1 MARLVRVRRQGR
13 MVWLD
18 KKTGQTYT
26 KKPNLPAPKALPAA
40 GESGG
45 SKPPQGTSQPTTTR
59 GSETRADAARTK
71 LRIAKQGSNPSTVR
85 AGQPGPTPPTPKPG
99 SLGVARGLGS
109 GISQFGLGIAANML
123 SDRLL
128 KPHVERLGINMRRRL
143 EGAINQVAY
152 PDADGIIRRP
162 DGSAMYAGPGGK
174 DGTPLEALAANT
186 RQKATPEEKA
196 EVKAEVEAAEG
207 SQSDSGFV
215 DDKPSTPTRDK
226 LRPMNTAE
234 TKAAGK
240 DPMHVWA
247 LHNKQMILRNNNQ
260 RQKDILAEA
269 EAAQNKTKLKTS
281 AEKVGWQGRTG
292 MY

>member
-1 MARLVRVRRQGR
+1 MAQFVKVRRQGR

-18 KKTGQTYT
+18 KKTGQTFV
-26 KKPNLPAPKALPAA
+26 KKPTTSTSTPKP
-40 GESGG
+40 
-45 SKPPQGTSQPTTTR
+45 K
-59 GSETRADAARTK
+59 
-71 LRIAKQGSNPSTVR
+71 
-85 AGQPGPTPPTPKPG
+85 PTPKPTTPTKPQVASVKDNIKFLRDAAARQQAAG
-99 SLGVARGLGS
+99 MAPQTTPGMTGAFTALSIGASLGEAYRQTDRARAVS
-109 GISQFGLGIAANML
+109 N
-123 SDRLL
+123 R
-128 KPHVERLGINMRRRL
+128 
-143 EGAINQVAY
+143 GAGRATFNQGPTKRNY
-152 PDADGIIRRP
+152 PVQI
-162 DGSAMYAGPGGK
+162 GK
-174 DGTPLEALAANT
+174 AEDSP
-186 RQKATPEEKA
+186 TPEEKA

-207 SQSDSGFV
+207 SKADSGFV
-215 DDKPSTPTRDK
+215 EDKPSTPTRDK
-226 LRPMNTAE
+226 VAKNRPMNTAE